1 MPEPANIPYLP
12 PEILVPIIA
21 YSEEKQVCLVNL
33 LSSGS
38 LKCEEQHSFTTV
50 IYTRGDLDQ
59 DGKYTRG
66 SIEALPLRHRCVY
79 RNVRENSE
87 PAIPLNQADDLSIE
101 LQRWNLTKRVIVMDV
116 GREEDIR
123 KEAHRTKEEYRSE
136 PWLPDLHDVARLVA
150 SSTQAKLNFWD
161 KRIFDTIPLVNHT
174 ESGNIGL
181 EVDNGAYVNRLRPED
196 DHLACEKIRHLMI
209 RPFFKSTDKGYDI
222 IEDELRGQ
230 LKNYFRELMLLN
242 ALELN
247 YYGAMDFMF
256 RLDWHLLKN
265 LEVLCLDVTSVD
277 PNQRYPKIQANLVE
291 MGRHL
296 KLKTLIL
303 LGASCVAR
311 YDDKGKEAWVAALED
326 DAHVEGDD
334 DHSLISLL
342 KETLRPGGQIH
353 CIDYLGPENR
363 WSPYAEAEESD
374 LDTTEIELLVQGREH
389 DWQRFVRNVLR
400 RDFES
405 SSS

>member
-1 MPEPANIPYLP
+1 MPEPANTPYLP

-21 YSEEKQVCLVNL
+21 SSEEKQVCLVNL
-33 LSSGS
+33 LSKGS
-38 LKCEEQHSFTTV
+38 LKCEEQHSHTTV
-50 IYTRGDLDQ
+50 IYIRGELGQ
-59 DGKYTRG
+59 DGKYARG

-79 RNVRENSE
+79 GTVRENDE
-87 PAIPLNQADDLSIE
+87 PALPFNQADDLSVE
-101 LQRWNLTKRVIVMDV
+101 LQRWHLTNRVVVMDV
-116 GREEDIR
+116 AREEDIR
-123 KEAHRTKEEYRSE
+123 GEAQRTKEEYRAE

-161 KRIFDTIPLVNHT
+161 KRIFDTIPLANHD

-181 EVDNGAYVNRLRPED
+181 EVDNGAYVNRLRPGD
-196 DHLACEKIRHLMI
+196 NHLACEKIRHLMI
-209 RPFFKSTDKGYDI
+209 RPFFTSTDKGYDI
-222 IEDELRGQ
+222 IEDQLQGQ

-277 PNQRYPKIQANLVE
+277 INQRYSKFETSFVE

-296 KLKTLIL
+296 NLKTLIL

-326 DAHVEGDD
+326 DAHVEGDAGL
-334 DHSLISLL
+334 SLISLL

-353 CIDYLGPENR
+353 CIDYLGPNNL
-363 WSPYAEAEESD
+363 WAPYGYLEESD
-374 LDTTEIELLVQGREH
+374 LNSSEIDLLVQGKRH
-389 DWQRFVRNVLR
+389 SWQRFVRNVLR